1 MAKKQIKDKHHKKE
15 NFEEV
20 MRTKLGE
27 GGRVIIPSAFRQNL
41 HLSTGDDIVLH
52 MKEDIIYITTPNQ
65 ALAKLQAK
73 VKDYT
78 DSTGEKIS
86 LVDELIKTRRAE
98 AKHE

>member
-1 MAKKQIKDKHHKKE
+1 MAKKQIKDKINKKE

-52 MKEDIIYITTPNQ
+52 MKEDVIYITTPSQ

-78 DSTGEKIS
+78 DSAGEKIS